1 MKCLPHP
8 LTIGKWHRNVE
19 CTSGI
24 NEASLEAITRKVD
37 AEKHKNKEKRV
48 LCNLV
53 MDEMKIKKSIDNV
66 TGKEYGY
73 VELGKGAD
81 DNEVPAAEN
90 ALVVMVVC
98 ENNKWKIP
106 VSYYFINALNG
117 EDKANIVLS
126 NLKALQRT
134 GITVTSITFDGLQSN
149 LTMCTKLGAQM
160 SVETLSNQYF
170 LQNGLQSNL
179 TMCTKLGAQMSVQTL
194 SNQYFLHPITKE
206 KVYIICDGCR
216 VLKLVRNSIAVQ
228 DFFNSDGNIISWS
241 YLEALVDFQETNGL
255 HAGTKLRRPHID
267 WQ

>member
-170 LQNGLQSNL
+170 L
-179 TMCTKLGAQMSVQTL
+179 
-194 SNQYFLHPITKE
+194 HPITKE